1 MLSTLAIS
9 DSLNSELVS
18 NSCCVVPLSLT
29 VLGLLWGLW
38 VSTFPATPMG
48 LYSVVEKSKYHE
60 KSLPSS
66 RKGRSNGSHLLSDS
80 VMFFKETLL
89 TEWVVMVNW
98 EQ

>member
-9 DSLNSELVS
+9 DNLNSELVS

-29 VLGLLWGLW
+29 VLWGLW

-60 KSLPSS
+60 KSLPCS
-66 RKGRSNGSHLLSDS
+66 RKGRSNGSHLFSDS
-80 VMFFKETLL
+80 VKFLKEDTADRL
-89 TEWVVMVNW
+89 
-98 EQ
+98 